1 MAKDIFDSIL
11 EKEFHQLTPQEL
23 TELNDYCQTAT
34 EFDAFKKVLQHTRTL
49 ANAPKITPL
58 AATKDKLDDLF
69 ASTHAPKGILF
80 YQTPIFKIAA
90 SLLLLIGVG
99 IGFYYINSTPQKVQ
113 LAENTQ
119 KETPAQEKNEI
130 APPTKAIKAT
140 TDSSTATEKSTATK
154 KTPEDKQ
161 LIAPA
166 TAASPVQLME
176 SSINEESLTRLSQDA
191 ISSMDNDKMDA
202 NTQKAKAEMPPPVS
216 EKAHPTFSTPATSVQ
231 DIQVI
236 STKRAQNKSVATSV
250 NLAQQNNVLKF
261 LVVKY

>member
-23 TELNDYCQTAT
+23 TELNDYCQTAA

-49 ANAPKITPL
+49 SNAPKITPL

-80 YQTPIFKIAA
+80 YQTTIFKIAA

-119 KETPAQEKNEI
+119 KETPAQDKNEI
-130 APPTKAIKAT
+130 APPTEAIKVT
-140 TDSSTATEKSTATK
+140 TDSSTNTEKSIATK
-154 KTPEDKQ
+154 ETTADKQ
-161 LIAPA
+161 LNAPA
-166 TAASPVQLME
+166 PASPVQLME
-176 SSINEESLTRLSQDA
+176 SSINEESLTRQSQDA
-191 ISSMDNDKMDA
+191 ITSMDNDRMGVNAK
-202 NTQKAKAEMPPPVS
+202 KAKAETPPVI
-216 EKAHPTFSTPATSVQ
+216 EKAHQTFSTPASAVQ
-231 DIQVI
+231 DIQVVAAKN
-236 STKRAQNKSVATSV
+236 TQNKSVATSV